1 MAHDQAVVAVEATD
15 GHRFELIHVPA
26 EGEHPAQG
34 LLCLPGMGLTARQY
48 IPFAK
53 SLAAQGI
60 SVWIHEW
67 RGLGS
72 SSWRAGRHC
81 DWGYQQLIEVDLAA
95 ALAALPDQPLVFAGH
110 SLGSQLAAILAGHH
124 PERCAGLVVIAGGAP
139 WVNAFNW
146 RMRNILRVL
155 FYSMPA
161 LVAVLG
167 HFPGKTLGFA
177 GREARTVMTDW
188 ARTGLTGQYRVPG
201 MATDN
206 EQAMSQVR
214 CPVLSVRMAEDW
226 FVTPASL
233 EWLTQKL
240 GSPIH
245 QREVLDRQALGLPES
260 QAADHYIWMKEPAA
274 VSALLKTWWPDAT
287 GVASTATTATASAP
301 AGRPLD

>member
-1 MAHDQAVVAVEATD
+1 MAHSEVVLAVEAAD

-26 EGEHPAQG
+26 EGEHQARS

-72 SSWRAGRHC
+72 SSWRAGRDC

-95 ALAALPDQPLVFAGH
+95 ALAALPDQPLVLAGH
-110 SLGSQLAAILAGHH
+110 SLGSQLAAMLAGHH
-124 PERCAGLVVIAGGAP
+124 PERCAGLVVIAGGSP
-139 WVNAFNW
+139 WLHAFNW
-146 RMRNILRVL
+146 RMRNLLRLL
-155 FYSMPA
+155 FYGMPA
-161 LVAVLG
+161 LVAVVG
-167 HFPGKTLGFA
+167 YFPGKTLGFA
-177 GREARTVMTDW
+177 GREAGTVMKDW
-188 ARTGLTGQYRVPG
+188 ARSGLTGHYRLPG
-201 MATDN
+201 MVIDN
-206 EQAMSQVR
+206 EQAMDQVH
-214 CPVLSVRMAEDW
+214 CPVLSVRMADDS

-240 GSPIH
+240 GSPSH
-245 QREVLDRQALGLPES
+245 QREVLDGQALGLQAG

-274 VSALLKTWWPDAT
+274 VSALIKTWWPTSGMA
-287 GVASTATTATASAP
+287 
-301 AGRPLD
+301 AGSNSNSP